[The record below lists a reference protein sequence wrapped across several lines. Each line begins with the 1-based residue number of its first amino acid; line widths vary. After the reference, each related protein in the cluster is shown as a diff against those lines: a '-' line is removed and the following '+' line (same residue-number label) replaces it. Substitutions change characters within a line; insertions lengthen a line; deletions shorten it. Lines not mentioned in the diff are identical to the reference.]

1 MPAPVA
7 VLTASARTRPGRKA
21 LTTLLVLCALAA
33 ALLVAPIALIP
44 LAIAGST
51 APGTADAATEAS
63 AAAGDAPV
71 VRGEWGYPLA
81 GSYAT
86 GRGFGWH
93 PVRGCAYCPADH
105 LGYDMDQPCG
115 ASIYAAGPGT
125 VITAG
130 PMPGWG
136 NTVRIDHGDG
146 LVTLYAHMAWDSQ
159 RVAIGDAV
167 TAGTPLGAEGS
178 TGKSTGCHLH
188 FEVQVRGVAI
198 DPEPFMAARG
208 LPLR

>member
-1 MPAPVA
+1 MGAPAV
-7 VLTASARTRPGRKA
+7 ASALANTRTGRKA
-21 LTTLLVLCALAA
+21 ITALVILLVLANAA
-33 ALLVAPIALIP
+33 IFTSLIAVP
-44 LAIAGST
+44 MAVVGQ
-51 APGTADAATEAS
+51 AS
-63 AAAGDAPV
+63 AAQDSSDGAVPAMKGD
-71 VRGEWGYPLA
+71 WGYPLA
-81 GSYAT
+81 GGYST
-86 GRGFGWH
+86 GRGFGYY
-93 PVRGCAYCPADH
+93 PVKGCAYCPSNH

-115 ASIYAAGPGT
+115 ATVHAAGSGT

-146 LVTLYAHMAWDSQ
+146 LITLYGHLRWHSQ
-159 RVAIGDAV
+159 VVAVGDRV
-167 TAGTPLGAEGS
+167 TAGNALGSEGS

-188 FEVQVRGVAI
+188 FEVQLNGIAI